1 MRTDGRADGMRW
13 IGRLVAA
20 VFGLGVILL
29 VVGLGLTLW
38 RAEGVPAMPILAALF
53 GLVVLILLSGACLAL
68 ISIAISL
75 RRGVF
80 QPAAAPLRTVR
91 PMHEPSA
98 ARADMPAETQP
109 YAPDQTAGSCAPS
122 RPARPARPIVA
133 TR

>member
-29 VVGLGLTLW
+29 LAGLGLTLW
-38 RAEGVPAMPILAALF
+38 RAEGVPAVPILAALF

-75 RRGVF
+75 RRGAF
-80 QPAAAPLRTVR
+80 QPVAAPLRAVR
-91 PMHEPSA
+91 PIHESPA
-98 ARADMPAETQP
+98 AHADLPDEPQP
-109 YAPDQTAGSCAPS
+109 HAPDETAGSRTLS
-122 RPARPARPIVA
+122 RPARPARRIVA